1 MSKKHDLSEA
11 DLHLKYHLINKYRE
25 LITRRYDDVIKNIHK
40 TGINLGQDVAL
51 EIRDFFLEHIYP
63 EPKRRQKLDAAFKEL
78 KNFTTNPSLIWG
90 LLGSLPVAIMQFGMQ
105 FPAAIRAGMT
115 TLQAYTSAIAF
126 EDAVLHAAQEK
137 GFTEPV
143 SDEQFFECLRAI
155 PHKSLDQF
163 INEAS
168 VLFVVISDAT
178 LLTKTMNIMK
188 DVLKRMKSKPDVYT
202 HDQVEA
208 IRIGLDLMEKGY
220 ELLEPYAED
229 TKRDIITFIVENEK
243 NFLAEIH
250 GLKGHK
256 TQDAGHKAK

>member
-1 MSKKHDLSEA
+1 MSKKHELSESE
-11 DLHLKYHLINKYRE
+11 LHLKYHLINKYRE
-25 LITRRYDDVIKNIHK
+25 LITRRYDDVIKNIDK
-40 TGINLGQDVAL
+40 TGINLGRDVAR
-51 EIRDFFLEHIYP
+51 EIRDFFLEHVYP
-63 EPKRRQKLDAAFKEL
+63 EPKRREKLDAAFKEL
-78 KNFTTNPSLIWG
+78 KNFTTNPALIWG

-115 TLQAYTSAIAF
+115 SLQAYTSAIAF
-126 EDAVLHAAQEK
+126 EDAILHAAIER

-178 LLTKTMNIMK
+178 LLTKTMNIMR
-188 DVLKRMKSKPDVYT
+188 DVLKRMKSKPEIYT

-208 IRIGLDLMEKGY
+208 IQIGLDLMEKGY

-229 TKRDIITFIVENEK
+229 TKKDIITFIVENEK
-243 NFLAEIH
+243 NFLEEIH
-250 GLKGHK
+250 GLKTHKSQEGHRK
-256 TQDAGHKAK
+256 S